1 MSNATTPPQ
10 PWRKV
15 LYEQPAGLQ
24 DNYTDAT
31 FLEALVVNATVP
43 RRQYW
48 SVVQGSVAVV
58 QQINIVAAIATA
70 ALQLHEVPTAQSIHH
85 HYHHHHQGLLAP
97 TTLLALNILVLAAL
111 GVACLLTGEPLPGGS
126 LRRAL
131 RQVTL
136 LTAGVYLL
144 APTYGTLSKTISTDT
159 IVAVSTLL
167 LLLHLLLHDYHFVND
182 EAARLRG
189 VASMGAA
196 VFAAV
201 LLASRLQT
209 DMRVFSHLTHSL
221 TLFLLSPFLLRYVR
235 RLSFGLHVLV
245 TLGVGALTTAMMAR
259 VSAVATAVHLAACA
273 FVCFGAPA
281 WLVRIQ
287 KFKAQ
292 INGPWDEAVP
302 NRLRPT
308 E

>member
-1 MSNATTPPQ
+1 M
-10 PWRKV
+10 
-15 LYEQPAGLQ
+15 
-24 DNYTDAT
+24 
-31 FLEALVVNATVP
+31 
-43 RRQYW
+43 
-48 SVVQGSVAVV
+48 
-58 QQINIVAAIATA
+58 
-70 ALQLHEVPTAQSIHH
+70 
-85 HYHHHHQGLLAP
+85 
-97 TTLLALNILVLAAL
+97 
-111 GVACLLTGEPLPGGS
+111 
-126 LRRAL
+126 
-131 RQVTL
+131 RQVAL

-167 LLLHLLLHDYHFVND
+167 LLLHLLLHDYGFVND
-182 EAARLRG
+182 QAGRLQG

-196 VFAAV
+196 VFASV

-221 TLFLLSPFLLRYVR
+221 TLFMLTPFLRRYVR
-235 RLSFGLHVLV
+235 RLSFGLHVAV
-245 TLGVGALTTAMMAR
+245 TVGVAAMTTAMMAR
-259 VSAVATAVHLAACA
+259 VSLLATGAHLAACV

-302 NRLRPT
+302 SRLIDR
-308 E
+308 